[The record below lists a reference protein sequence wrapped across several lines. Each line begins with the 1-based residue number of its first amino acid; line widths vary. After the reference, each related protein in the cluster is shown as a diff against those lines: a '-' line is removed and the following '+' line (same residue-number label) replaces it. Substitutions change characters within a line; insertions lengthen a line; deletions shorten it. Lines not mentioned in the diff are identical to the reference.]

1 MLLQLLCK
9 DQFNCTAQWIAVGSA
24 RAAMCSFFLVAACKM
39 TTETSSRGDIG
50 VISARRTESCDVS
63 DIIGLFSNTTD
74 VLFGRIDVVY
84 LL

>member
-1 MLLQLLCK
+1 M
-9 DQFNCTAQWIAVGSA
+9 I
-24 RAAMCSFFLVAACKM
+24 
-39 TTETSSRGDIG
+39 TETSSRGDIG
-50 VISARRTESCDVS
+50 EISARRTESRDVS